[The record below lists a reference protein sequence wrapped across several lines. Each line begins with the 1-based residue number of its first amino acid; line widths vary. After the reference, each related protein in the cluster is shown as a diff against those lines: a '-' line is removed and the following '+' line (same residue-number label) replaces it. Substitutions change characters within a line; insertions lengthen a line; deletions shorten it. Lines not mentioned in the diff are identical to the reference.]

1 MALLPAVRYL
11 DPGTG
16 SMILQYLAAV
26 LLTALFVLKMYFKKI
41 KNRVQNY
48 LGMT

>member
-1 MALLPAVRYL
+1 MMNFGAVRYL

-26 LLTALFVLKMYFKKI
+26 ILTGVLVLKMYFRKI
-41 KNRVQNY
+41 KEKVKNFFSF
-48 LGMT
+48 L